1 MVQHTTGTCLGTRGI
16 QLYTQRW
23 IPDNARGVL
32 LIVHGVGDHSARYTQ
47 ITQTL
52 PEYGFVVASYDQRGH
67 GRSAG
72 IRGHVTRWQDYCH
85 DLQRIVQSIGRDH
98 FPLPLF
104 LLGHSMG
111 SLVVLRYLLSRP
123 GDVRGAIISAP
134 PMKAQGV
141 AKPGLILLARI
152 LSCVCPRW
160 RLTLSIQADALS
172 RDAGMIDAYR
182 TDPLV
187 HRQVTVRW
195 GTEALAAR
203 ATIHQR
209 AAEIRVPLLLVHGEA
224 DNIAAV
230 RGSVELFE
238 RVGSHDKQ
246 LLTYP
251 AALHELHND
260 TNREQVIEDYRLWL
274 QRQCLA
280 CSNRT

>member
-1 MVQHTTGTCLGTRGI
+1 
-16 QLYTQRW
+16 
-23 IPDNARGVL
+23 
-32 LIVHGVGDHSARYTQ
+32 
-47 ITQTL
+47 
-52 PEYGFVVASYDQRGH
+52 
-67 GRSAG
+67 
-72 IRGHVTRWQDYCH
+72 
-85 DLQRIVQSIGRDH
+85 
-98 FPLPLF
+98 
-104 LLGHSMG
+104 
-111 SLVVLRYLLSRP
+111 
-123 GDVRGAIISAP
+123 
-134 PMKAQGV
+134 
-141 AKPGLILLARI
+141 
-152 LSCVCPRW
+152 
-160 RLTLSIQADALS
+160 
-172 RDAGMIDAYR
+172 
-182 TDPLV
+182 
-187 HRQVTVRW
+187 VTVRW

-203 ATIHQR
+203 ATIHKR